1 MRHSLSAALLLT
13 VACAA
18 FLVPNA
24 AAKTP
29 GKVTRI
35 DASCAGDLIRGK
47 AKVDAPAMLS
57 LQLFKRRSPSSKFYA
72 TKRLA
77 WIRARAAGAYKFSF
91 DVSKLTAN
99 AYRVRATRY
108 NARSRVLLSSTCAPG
123 YQVPEAPLTIL
134 LPLSLLAALGL
145 WFGYGRLRRRS
156 ALGGS

>member
-1 MRHSLSAALLLT
+1 MRLPFHAALLLIA
-13 VACAA
+13 VCAA
-18 FLVPNA
+18 FVAPNA
-24 AAKTP
+24 AARQP

-47 AKVDAPAMLS
+47 AKVNAPAMLS
-57 LQLFKRRSPSSKFYA
+57 LQLYTRRSAKAKFVA
-72 TKRLA
+72 TKKLA
-77 WIRARAAGAYKFSF
+77 WIRARSAGAFKFSF

-99 AYRVRATRY
+99 AYRIRAS
-108 NARSRVLLSSTCAPG
+108 RSAAQSRALLSSACAPG

-145 WFGYGRLRRRS
+145 AFGIDRFRRRS

>member
-1 MRHSLSAALLLT
+1 M
-13 VACAA
+13 A
-18 FLVPNA
+18 FFAPNA
-24 AAKTP
+24 AAKDP
-29 GKVTRI
+29 GQVTRI
-35 DASCAGDLIRGK
+35 DATCAGDLIRGK

-57 LQLFKRRSPSSKFYA
+57 LQLYRRRSANAKFTA

-77 WIRARAAGAYKFSF
+77 WIRARAAGSYKFSF

-99 AYRVRATRY
+99 AYRIRATRN
-108 NARSRVLLSSTCAPG
+108 NARSRTLLSSSCAPG

-145 WFGYGRLRRRS
+145 WFGFGRLRRS